1 MHFAEVKKRCYPLHN
16 EDCRHFRIHA
26 HGDPETGRLHR
37 VPAED
42 MHGILLTLEGW
53 LGHYGYGLVFATILL
68 EDFGLPAPGE
78 TILISAALIAA
89 KGKLSIFLLLLAAWL
104 GAVLGDNIGYAIG
117 RFGGRAL
124 VLRIG
129 RYVLVNEKR
138 LSRAEGFF
146 RRHGP
151 IVVVIARFIEILRQ
165 LNGIAA
171 GILNMPWRKF
181 LLFNAIGALLWVGF
195 WGTLFYLAGANA
207 FRVRSLMRHYWWI
220 LPALGALVL
229 LGLGAA
235 FLLRRRNSE

>member
-1 MHFAEVKKRCYPLHN
+1 
-16 EDCRHFRIHA
+16 
-26 HGDPETGRLHR
+26 
-37 VPAED
+37 
-42 MHGILLTLEGW
+42 MHGLLLTLEGW

-129 RYVLVNEKR
+129 RYVFVNEKR

-229 LGLGAA
+229 LGLGAW

>member
-37 VPAED
+37 VPADD